1 MKRNAARAATIVITS
16 LLLCSAAG
24 TAQGATAAFDGDALV
39 VTSDEASELQFRLSD
54 DGTQD
59 VVLVNTGFTSH
70 PAECTNDLAFNN
82 PPREIRCPGRNNLR
96 LNAGPGGNSVTFN
109 SSSSINSTIPSCFE
123 SYAINLGD
131 GDNELRLPL
140 TCPVASSSM
149 SVIAGSGNDTFYG
162 GIQGPVTYS
171 SGGGIDRIHGSP
183 FGDVIDG
190 GDGDDVLFGEG
201 GNDQVLGRDGS
212 DALNGRAGNDLID
225 GGAGDDEL
233 GYCRGCADSNDTSV
247 GADTYIGGPGTDKLW
262 FDNRPAGVTISLDG
276 AANDGT
282 DGEGDNIGADVEKI
296 LATVYADSYTGSAGA
311 DHFEGN
317 GGTDTIRGAGGN
329 DELHGD
335 DENDQIF
342 GDAGDDRLYGGSD
355 DDVVEGGAGAD
366 SLYGDFTNAC
376 SPYACAAGNDQ
387 LRARDGEVDLVNCGT
402 GADTAQLDSG
412 DLLDEDPNQLC
423 ETVDR
428 GEAPPPQDPD
438 PDPGPDITKPSLSAL
453 LFSPARFRA
462 ASSGGSV
469 GTRAGTTI
477 SYAVSEA
484 ATIRFRVERV
494 LPGRQ
499 VGGRCV
505 KPTQSNR
512 SARRCS
518 RYKLMPGSFEQR
530 ASAGANT
537 FKFTGRLRGS
547 KLRPGKYRLRGAA
560 TDAAGNASS
569 LRRTAFRIVRS

>member
-1 MKRNAARAATIVITS
+1 MT
-16 LLLCSAAG
+16 
-24 TAQGATAAFDGDALV
+24 
-39 VTSDEASELQFRLSD
+39 VT
-54 DGTQD
+54 
-59 VVLVNTGFTSH
+59 
-70 PAECTNDLAFNN
+70 
-82 PPREIRCPGRNNLR
+82 
-96 LNAGPGGNSVTFN
+96 
-109 SSSSINSTIPSCFE
+109 
-123 SYAINLGD
+123 
-131 GDNELRLPL
+131 
-140 TCPVASSSM
+140 
-149 SVIAGSGNDTFYG
+149 AGSGNDTFYA

-171 SGGGIDRIHGSP
+171 SGGGIDRIYGSP

-201 GNDQVLGRDGS
+201 GNDQVLGHDGS
-212 DALNGRAGNDLID
+212 DALGGGAGNDVID
-225 GGAGDDEL
+225 GGTGDDEL
-233 GYCRGCADSNDTSV
+233 GYCRGCADSNDISV

-317 GGTDTIRGAGGN
+317 GGTDTIHGAGGN

-355 DDVVEGGAGAD
+355 DDVVDGGPGAD
-366 SLYGDFTNAC
+366 SLYGDFTTAC

-402 GADTAQLDSG
+402 GADTAQLDSN
-412 DLLDEDPNQLC
+412 DLLDADPYQLC

-428 GEAPPPQDPD
+428 SAGPTSPDPD
-438 PDPGPDITKPSLSAL
+438 PDPDPDPNPDPNPGGVDTARPSLNALSA
-453 LFSPARFRA
+453 SPSRFRA
-462 ASSGGSV
+462 TSSGGSV

-477 SYAVSEA
+477 SYALSEA
-484 ATIRFRVERV
+484 ATVKFRVERV
-494 LPGRQ
+494 LPGRR

-512 SARRCS
+512 SAKRCS
-518 RYKLMPGSFEQR
+518 RYKLLRGSFRQQ
-530 ASAGANT
+530 ASAGANKL
-537 FKFTGRLRGS
+537 KFTGRLRGS
-547 KLRPGKYRLRGAA
+547 KLRPGKYRLLAVA
-560 TDAAGNASS
+560 TDAAGNKSRP
-569 LRRTAFRIVRS
+569 RRAAFRIVRS